1 MKISIITGTLTLAL
15 GLLSCQAPPKKE
27 LGFKDAFEGKFLI
40 GTTLNTNQ
48 IAGNEPEA
56 IKLTKREFNSI
67 VAENCMKMES
77 LQPSEGYF
85 FWDEAAA
92 FVKFGEDNGMHIVGH
107 TLVWHS
113 QTPAWLFVD
122 SEGNDVSREVLIER
136 MRTHIQTVVGRYKGR
151 VDGWDVVN
159 ESILEDGSWR
169 QSKWIE
175 IIGPDFVRLAF
186 EFAHEADPDAE
197 LYYNDYSVS
206 TPAKRDGIYYL
217 AKDLMEKGVRL
228 DGIGMQGH
236 LTMSYPTVEAME
248 EAIVKF
254 ASLGLKT
261 LITELD
267 ITVLPWPSEQVSA
280 EISLNYELEEKYNP
294 FSEGISEEAN
304 AALMNRY
311 TDFFKMFIK
320 QSENISRVTFWG
332 VQDGNSWRNNWP
344 VGGRTDYPL
353 LFDRNYR
360 AKPAVATIMKL
371 AMED

>member
-85 FWDEAAA
+85 FWDEADA

-217 AKDLMEKGVRL
+217 A
-228 DGIGMQGH
+228 
-236 LTMSYPTVEAME
+236 
-248 EAIVKF
+248 
-254 ASLGLKT
+254 
-261 LITELD
+261 
-267 ITVLPWPSEQVSA
+267 
-280 EISLNYELEEKYNP
+280 
-294 FSEGISEEAN
+294 
-304 AALMNRY
+304 
-311 TDFFKMFIK
+311 
-320 QSENISRVTFWG
+320 
-332 VQDGNSWRNNWP
+332 
-344 VGGRTDYPL
+344 
-353 LFDRNYR
+353 
-360 AKPAVATIMKL
+360 
-371 AMED
+371 